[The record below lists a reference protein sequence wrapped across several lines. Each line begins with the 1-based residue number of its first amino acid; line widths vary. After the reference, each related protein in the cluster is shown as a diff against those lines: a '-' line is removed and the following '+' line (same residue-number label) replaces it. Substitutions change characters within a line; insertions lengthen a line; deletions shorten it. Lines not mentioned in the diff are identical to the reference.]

1 MASLLSFR
9 PFDASSLTVGRE
21 LRECFLLGVEKG
33 DDSSIYPKW
42 ALRPTFLRE
51 WSSAVMLETDEF
63 SLRSFVEFRYK
74 TLLGTVQTL
83 SLSTSK

>member
-42 ALRPTFLRE
+42 ALCMETAPLFLENGHRQ
-51 WSSAVMLETDEF
+51 SCSKLMN
-63 SLRSFVEFRYK
+63 FR
-74 TLLGTVQTL
+74 
-83 SLSTSK
+83 